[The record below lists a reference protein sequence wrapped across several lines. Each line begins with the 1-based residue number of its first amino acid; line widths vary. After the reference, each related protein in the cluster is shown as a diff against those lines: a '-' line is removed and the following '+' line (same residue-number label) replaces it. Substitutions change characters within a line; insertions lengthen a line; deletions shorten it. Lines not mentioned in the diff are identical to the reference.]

1 MARRS
6 YACRKDGNHNEI
18 ADIFLGMGCSVLDLS
33 RVGDDCPDML
43 VGISAFNVLVEVK
56 NTEAR
61 GKLTEGQKRF
71 IRDWNGPAEVC
82 SSVDEAVAI
91 VQKYRARMR
100 Q

>member
-1 MARRS
+1 MARLS

-18 ADIFLGMGCSVLDLS
+18 AEVFVGMGCSVLDLS

-56 NTEAR
+56 NNETR

-71 IRDWNGPAEVC
+71 MRDWNGPTEEC
-82 SSVDEAVAI
+82 RSVDEAIEI
-91 VQKYRARMR
+91 VRKYRARMR
-100 Q
+100 A